1 MLLILPE
8 SQLKTVPAQCMASP
22 GPAGIQFEHD
32 YFVQITFSC
41 VIYKQSDK
49 LRQPVS
55 GRSYT
60 GVAVMPQQQP
70 S

>member
-1 MLLILPE
+1 
-8 SQLKTVPAQCMASP
+8 MASP